1 MKCADNREELFP
13 VVDAAGRV
21 VGRAT
26 RGECHGGSM
35 LLHPV
40 VHLHLFNSRG
50 ELYLQKRPAWK
61 DIQPGRWDTAVGGH
75 IDYGETVEEA
85 LAREVREELGITHF
99 IPIHVLTYIFES
111 DFEPQHVLT
120 YLFESERERELV
132 YVYKTVYDGPVVP
145 SGELDGGRF
154 WTLRE
159 IAEGVG
165 GGLFTPNFAGEIR
178 RVAEL
183 PDVGR

>member
-1 MKCADNREELFP
+1 MLPDVSSAGPRG
-13 VVDAAGRV
+13 ASATAGRCCCIRWCTSICSTP
-21 VGRAT
+21 VGSFT
-26 RGECHGGSM
+26 CK
-35 LLHPV
+35 
-40 VHLHLFNSRG
+40 
-50 ELYLQKRPAWK
+50 KRPAWK

-75 IDYGETVEEA
+75 VDWGEEPLVA
-85 LAREVREELGITHF
+85 LRREVREEVGVT
-99 IPIHVLTYIFES
+99 

-165 GGLFTPNFAGEIR
+165 GGIFTPNFEGEIR

>member
-40 VHLHLFNSRG
+40 VHLHLFNSCG

-75 IDYGETVEEA
+75 VDWGEEPLAA
-85 LAREVREELGITHF
+85 LRREVREEVGVT
-99 IPIHVLTYIFES
+99 

-120 YLFESERERELV
+120 YLFESERERELRDL
-132 YVYKTVYDGPVVP
+132 YPQFRRRDPPCGGAAGCRALSPRFRSLRLFGTQGGLP
-145 SGELDGGRF
+145 SGDR
-154 WTLRE
+154 
-159 IAEGVG
+159 
-165 GGLFTPNFAGEIR
+165 
-178 RVAEL
+178 
-183 PDVGR
+183 

>member
-1 MKCADNREELFP
+1 MPPDVSSAGH
-13 VVDAAGRV
+13 AGRV
-21 VGRAT
+21 PR
-26 RGECHGGSM
+26 GSM

-40 VHLHLFNSRG
+40 VHLHLFNSCG

-75 IDYGETVEEA
+75 VDWGEEPLAA
-85 LAREVREELGITHF
+85 LRREVREEVGVT
-99 IPIHVLTYIFES
+99 

-159 IAEGVG
+159 IRRRS
-165 GGLFTPNFAGEIR
+165 GLRDLYPQFRSEIR

>member
-1 MKCADNREELFP
+1 M
-13 VVDAAGRV
+13 
-21 VGRAT
+21 
-26 RGECHGGSM
+26 
-35 LLHPV
+35 
-40 VHLHLFNSRG
+40 
-50 ELYLQKRPAWK
+50 
-61 DIQPGRWDTAVGGH
+61 GGH
-75 IDYGETVEEA
+75 VDYGETVDEA
-85 LAREVREELGITHF
+85 LRREVREEVGVT
-99 IPIHVLTYIFES
+99 

-165 GGLFTPNFAGEIR
+165 GENFTPKFEDELR

>member
-1 MKCADNREELFP
+1 MWI
-13 VVDAAGRV
+13 
-21 VGRAT
+21 
-26 RGECHGGSM
+26 GGKSLS
-35 LLHPV
+35 LLC
-40 VHLHLFNSRG
+40 G
-50 ELYLQKRPAWK
+50 
-61 DIQPGRWDTAVGGH
+61 
-75 IDYGETVEEA
+75 
-85 LAREVREELGITHF
+85 EVREEVGVT
-99 IPIHVLTYIFES
+99 

-165 GGLFTPNFAGEIR
+165 GGIFTPNFEGEIR

>member
-1 MKCADNREELFP
+1 MWIGGEEPL
-13 VVDAAGRV
+13 V
-21 VGRAT
+21 
-26 RGECHGGSM
+26 
-35 LLHPV
+35 
-40 VHLHLFNSRG
+40 
-50 ELYLQKRPAWK
+50 
-61 DIQPGRWDTAVGGH
+61 
-75 IDYGETVEEA
+75 A
-85 LAREVREELGITHF
+85 LRREVREEVGVT
-99 IPIHVLTYIFES
+99 

-165 GGLFTPNFAGEIR
+165 GGIFTPQFRRRDPPCGGAAGCR
-178 RVAEL
+178 ALSPRFRSLRLFGTQGGL
-183 PDVGR
+183 PSGDR

>member
-1 MKCADNREELFP
+1 MREE
-13 VVDAAGRV
+13 
-21 VGRAT
+21 VGVT
-26 RGECHGGSM
+26 
-35 LLHPV
+35 
-40 VHLHLFNSRG
+40 
-50 ELYLQKRPAWK
+50 
-61 DIQPGRWDTAVGGH
+61 
-75 IDYGETVEEA
+75 
-85 LAREVREELGITHF
+85 
-99 IPIHVLTYIFES
+99 

-165 GGLFTPNFAGEIR
+165 GGIFTPNFEGEIR